1 MHSLLII
8 AHREDESIR
17 DLMEPYWQDLEVEE
31 YCVGE
36 VDESERQRFLDYYNE
51 HTPGYHF
58 SMGQFDELYKAKGED
73 WNFNRWRKDE
83 DGVWR
88 EYSTSNPDMRWD
100 WYEIGGRWAG
110 WLQLKEGAERM
121 SPLNFSWGWSD
132 DLKQRTAA
140 ERPLRADVAY
150 LGDINNLDILKAG
163 AVMVN
168 GEWIDIE
175 KNYIEFTEVK
185 EYLKGLPDDTVITC
199 VDYHM

>member
-17 DLMEPYWQDLEVEE
+17 DLMEPYWLDLEVEE

-110 WLQLKEGAERM
+110 WLQLKEGAKRM
-121 SPLNFSWGWSD
+121 SPL
-132 DLKQRTAA
+132 
-140 ERPLRADVAY
+140 RANEAY

-168 GEWIDIE
+168 GEWVDIE
-175 KNYIEFTEVK
+175 RNYIEFTEVK